1 MAMSRNQIFIFL
13 SFFFLQVVFFFG
25 GFFFLH
31 FSNGANKIC
40 ETIHLFCLHT
50 LECTLSNFV
59 VLATISVSR
68 PLMIYI
74 KPPTYIVMALLPCKK
89 KKKKVVVT
97 ENICLFNPGGL

>member
-1 MAMSRNQIFIFL
+1 MSKNQIFIFL
-13 SFFFLQVVFFFG
+13 FFFLQAFFFC
-25 GFFFLH
+25 FFFLH

-50 LECTLSNFV
+50 LKCTLSNFV

-89 KKKKVVVT
+89 KKKVVVT